1 MNRLRII
8 LYAAALLAGVSA
20 CDKEELPDTGASLS
34 PGERILF
41 SAPPELT
48 VETLT
53 RAAQDGFTEGNA
65 FGVMAYCVPYTVGS
79 DTEFNYGSGSAD
91 WSTKR
96 SNCAPEVL
104 YNQKV
109 TVAANGCTYDFEDND
124 GSEGNNNPAYWYRDG
139 YGTDGKENT
148 GVTGAA
154 NYRYTFFAW
163 YPYADE
169 SGKPYFTFTNPTS
182 QESKGAPVV
191 TYTMPQTGEDGNINA
206 PLNKEATL
214 DAMLAVLYNRTKAD
228 GSLTFDF
235 SHVLTGLGFEVN
247 NFSENE
253 LKIHRL
259 TLSGKFYK
267 QVTVDFSKATSATDF
282 FTFPAQYYTGEYV
295 LFDESANENQ
305 PLVLEATDEEKSV
318 TSTNDIGG
326 QTPIGGSH
334 LLLIS
339 GTRSNFG
346 PETSGDEMVKVNLT
360 YTFGNGAQTTE
371 SFSRPSTFTPQPGVK
386 YTAQLNFVGNAF
398 VLQFVVDDNESWE
411 DGGTDNDND
420 NDGQDDTATFE

>member
-20 CDKEELPDTGASLS
+20 CDKEVLPDTGASLS

-109 TVAANGCTYDFEDND
+109 TVAANGCTYDHTNSSGD
-124 GSEGNNNPAYWYRDG
+124 SNNPAYWYRDG

-163 YPYADE
+163 YPYEYTDG
-169 SGKPYFTFTNPTS
+169 SGRKYFEFSKPTGQTD
-182 QESKGAPVV
+182 KGAPIV
-191 TYTMPQTGEDGNINA
+191 TYTMPQTGGDISTS
-206 PLNKEATL
+206 LDKKATP

-247 NFSENE
+247 NFSDYNLE
-253 LKIHRL
+253 IHKVWL
-259 TLSGKFYK
+259 TGSFYK
-267 QVTVDFSKATSATDF
+267 SVTVDFSKATSADDF
-282 FTFPAQYYTGEYV
+282 FTFGTDRYTGTYTI
-295 LFDESANENQ
+295 FDADDHGGKGITLNKPGDGE
-305 PLVLEATDEEKSV
+305 SV
-318 TSTNDIGG
+318 TKSPSPIGDG
-326 QTPIGGSH
+326 EGGTGGSH

-339 GTRSNFG
+339 GTGTSFG
-346 PETSGDEMVKVNLT
+346 EDVYIHLD
-360 YTFGNGAQTTE
+360 YTFNGTRVEDWKMQ
-371 SFSRPSTFTPQPGVK
+371 RPGTFTPQPGVK

-398 VLQFVVDDNESWE
+398 VLQFVVDNNESWE
-411 DGGTDNDND
+411 DGGTDNATDD
-420 NDGQDDTATFE
+420 DGNFTGGGDVTFE

>member
-1 MNRLRII
+1 MNRLKTI

-53 RAAQDGFTEGNA
+53 RAAQDGFTEGDA
-65 FGVMAYCVPYTVGS
+65 FGVMAYCVPYNVG
-79 DTEFNYGSGSAD
+79 DNTLNYGSGSAD

-109 TVAANGCTYDFEDND
+109 TVAANGCTYDHTNSSGDT
-124 GSEGNNNPAYWYRDG
+124 NNPAYWYRDG
-139 YGTDGKENT
+139 YNTKNENIGSTISGTD
-148 GVTGAA
+148 

-163 YPYADE
+163 YPYADAD
-169 SGKPYFTFTNPTS
+169 GNPYFTFSNPTS

-191 TYTMPQTGEDGNINA
+191 TYTMPQTGGDIST
-206 PLNKEATL
+206 PLDKEATP

-253 LKIHRL
+253 LKIHKL
-259 TLSGKFYK
+259 TLSGKFYR
-267 QVTVDFSKATSATDF
+267 QVQVDFSKATSDDNF
-282 FTFPAQYYTGEYV
+282 FTFPTSYYTGEYV
-295 LFDESANENQ
+295 LFDESTNSDGT
-305 PLVLEATDEEKSV
+305 LVLPAPDAEKGQSV
-318 TSTNDIGG
+318 SSTNDLTG

-339 GTRSNFG
+339 GSGSNFG
-346 PETSGDEMVKVNLT
+346 PETNPQSNEMVKVNLT
-360 YTFGNGAQTTE
+360 YTFGNGAQITE

-398 VLQFVVDDNESWE
+398 VLQFVVDNNESWE

-420 NDGQDDTATFE
+420 GDGQDDTATFE

>member
-53 RAAQDGFTEGNA
+53 RAAQDGFTTGQS
-65 FGVMAYCVPYTVGS
+65 FGVMAYCVPYNVG
-79 DTEFNYGSGSAD
+79 DNTLNYGSGSAD

-96 SNCAPEVL
+96 ANCAPEVL

-109 TVAANGCTYDFEDND
+109 TVALGGCTYDHTDSD
-124 GSEGNNNPAYWYRDG
+124 GDTNNPAYWYRDG
-139 YGTDGKENT
+139 YNTKNENIGSAISGTD
-148 GVTGAA
+148 

-163 YPYADE
+163 YPYGDRFSITKADGTE
-169 SGKPYFTFTNPTS
+169 YGQTD
-182 QESKGAPVV
+182 KGAPIV
-191 TYTMPQTGEDGNINA
+191 TYTMPQEGSDISTPLDKNA
-206 PLNKEATL
+206 TP

-259 TLSGKFYK
+259 TLSGKFYR

-282 FTFPAQYYTGEYV
+282 FTFPASYYTGEYV

-305 PLVLEATDEEKSV
+305 PLVLPATDEETSV

-339 GTRSNFG
+339 GSGNNFG
-346 PETSGDEMVKVNLT
+346 PETTGNEVVKVNLT
-360 YTFGNGAQTTE
+360 YTFGDEPENQRKVA
-371 SFSRPSTFTPQPGVK
+371 SYSRPSTFTPQPGVK

-398 VLQFVVDDNESWE
+398 VLQFVVDNNESWE

>member
-65 FGVMAYCVPYTVGS
+65 FGVMAYCVPYNVGEN
-79 DTEFNYGSGSAD
+79 TLNYGSGSAD

-109 TVAANGCTYDFEDND
+109 TVAANGCTYDHTNSSGD
-124 GSEGNNNPAYWYRDG
+124 SNNPAYWYRDG

-163 YPYADE
+163 YPYADAE
-169 SGKPYFTFTNPTS
+169 GKPYFTFSKPTG
-182 QESKGAPVV
+182 QTDKGAPVV
-191 TYTMPQTGEDGNINA
+191 TFTMPQEGSNTDTELSKDT
-206 PLNKEATL
+206 P

-259 TLSGKFYK
+259 TLSGKFYR

-282 FTFPAQYYTGEYV
+282 FTFPASYYTGEYV
-295 LFDESANENQ
+295 LFDESANGGK
-305 PLVLEATDEEKSV
+305 PLELAATSETTSV
-318 TSTNDIGG
+318 TSTNDIDG

-339 GTRSNFG
+339 GSGSNFG
-346 PETSGDEMVKVNLT
+346 PETTGNEVVKVNLT
-360 YTFGNGAQTTE
+360 YTFDAGQKTE

-398 VLQFVVDDNESWE
+398 VLQFVVDNNESWE